1 MPRGDADKIHKHC
14 GDLVQAARDAREK
27 DISIRVGD
35 VRDAL
40 GLDHDNAAIDICQV
54 LEGNSKF
61 LTNSR
66 VSPKGKIGP
75 NQGVRTVYKF
85 NLLE

>member
-1 MPRGDADKIHKHC
+1 MPIGDADKIHEHC
-14 GDLVQAARDAREK
+14 GDLVRAARDAREK
-27 DISIRVGD
+27 TVSIRVGY

-40 GLDHDNAAIDICQV
+40 GLHGKDAAIDICQV

-61 LTNSR
+61 LTKNR
-66 VSPKGKIGP
+66 VSPIGKLGP
-75 NQGVRTVYKF
+75 NQGVKTVYKF

>member
-1 MPRGDADKIHKHC
+1 MPRGDADRIHEHC
-14 GDLVQAARDAREK
+14 GDLVQAARDAGEK
-27 DISIRVGD
+27 TVSIHVGD

-40 GLDHDNAAIDICQV
+40 GLHGKDAAIDICQV

-75 NQGVRTVYKF
+75 NQGVRTVYSF

>member
-14 GDLVQAARDAREK
+14 ETLTREARDAGKE

-40 GLDHDNAAIDICQV
+40 GLDYSDAGIDICQV
-54 LEGNSKF
+54 LDTAKFRANSGVALMEK
-61 LTNSR
+61 TG
-66 VSPKGKIGP
+66 PK
-75 NQGVRTVYKF
+75 QGMSTVYRF